1 MVFLLI
7 TSYISLSR
15 HPIPKKRTESAGG
28 KEFSGRLMCGGQ
40 RGRIKASDAFYN
52 ANNII
57 IMKRLTASGITALF
71 LLAGCLQANGQKWSI
86 ATNLLDYANFLTLNM
101 EAGVSVH
108 RHWSISAKGRY
119 NPFSFPTALNEA
131 GVLQNRTG
139 SVSAGFKYWP
149 FFVYSGMYCGGR
161 IQWSRYN
168 SGGIF
173 SSTSEEGDAL
183 GIGFNIGYSLLV
195 TKHLNIEFGIGLW
208 FGGTKYRKY
217 ASTRCGKLIQW
228 GTKPF
233 IAPNDLQ
240 INLLYT
246 F

>member
-1 MVFLLI
+1 M
-7 TSYISLSR
+7 SR

-57 IMKRLTASGITALF
+57 IMKRLTALGITALF

-149 FFVYSGMYCGGR
+149 FFV
-161 IQWSRYN
+161 
-168 SGGIF
+168 
-173 SSTSEEGDAL
+173 
-183 GIGFNIGYSLLV
+183 
-195 TKHLNIEFGIGLW
+195 KHLNIEFGIGLW